1 MMVNVEIRM
10 EASFDPEELPNVYLN
25 EDILTDAIKEAISSA
40 LERLDAQNITFSS
53 VDVEGLE

>member
-1 MMVNVEIRM
+1 MVNVEIRM

>member
-1 MMVNVEIRM
+1 MVNVEIRM

-25 EDILTDAIKEAISSA
+25 EDILADAIKEAISSA